1 MQEIITE
8 FENFMG
14 KHGQYYHEFYVG
26 IASDPNDRLVNG
38 HGVTINVPNIYWTAP
53 LYTQI
58 VRAIEKHFLDKGAK
72 GGPGG
77 GDNNTCYIYAYKIS
91 PNTRE

>member
-1 MQEIITE
+1 MRAIITE

-38 HGVTINVPNIYWTAP
+38 HGVTINVPRI
-53 LYTQI
+53 
-58 VRAIEKHFLDKGAK
+58 
-72 GGPGG
+72 
-77 GDNNTCYIYAYKIS
+77 
-91 PNTRE
+91 